1 MFLENLAIAA
11 KQVGILYILVAVGF
25 ICDKVGL
32 FKEKTARMSNDLL
45 FYIITPA
52 VIITAFLSMDNTA
65 ENLKKLLMAFGFGVA
80 LQIIGAL
87 IAMPFFR
94 DKSKADNCIFKFASN
109 YGNVGY
115 MALPLANAVLGAE
128 GVFYCSVVV
137 MVFNI
142 FSFTHGIRVMTGDS
156 KFDWKKLILNP
167 GTIAVLIGL
176 PLFLLGIKLP
186 EIIQTPVDYLAS
198 LNTPLAMIFFGTYLA
213 NTDLKT
219 VFSDKRIYLTALI
232 KLIILPLCMLGL
244 FKLFGVTGALVPAII
259 LSSSAPSANNTVMFA
274 AKYDKDAPCASK
286 VVAIV
291 SFISI
296 ITMPVMIALGQ
307 QVA

>member
-1 MFLENLAIAA
+1 MFLENLSIAA

-25 ICDKVGL
+25 ICDKTGL
-32 FKEKTARMSNDLL
+32 FKEKTARLSNNLL

-52 VIITAFLSMDNTA
+52 VIVTAFMSMDNTP
-65 ENLKKLLMAFGFGVA
+65 ENYKKLLLAFAFAVT
-80 LQIIGAL
+80 LQVVGAI

-94 DKSKADNCIFKFASN
+94 DKTKKDNQIFKFASN

-137 MVFNI
+137 MVFNV
-142 FSFTHGIRVMTGDS
+142 FSFTHGIKIMTGE
-156 KFDWKKLILNP
+156 KNFDIKKLFINP

-176 PLFLLGIKLP
+176 PLFIFGIKLP
-186 EIIQTPVDYLAS
+186 EIIDTPVDYLAS

-219 VFSDKRIYLTALI
+219 MFNDKRIYLTALL
-232 KLIILPLCMLGL
+232 KLIVLPLCMMGI
-244 FKLFGVTGALVPAII
+244 FKIFGMTGVLVPSII

-286 VVAIV
+286 VVALV
-291 SFISI
+291 SFMSI
-296 ITMPVMIALGQ
+296 ITMPVMIALAQ
-307 QVA
+307 QM

>member
-25 ICDKVGL
+25 ICDKTGL
-32 FKEKTARMSNDLL
+32 FKEKTARLSNDLL

-52 VIITAFLSMDNTA
+52 VIVTAFMSMDNTP
-65 ENLKKLLMAFGFGVA
+65 ENYRKLGLAFVFA
-80 LQIIGAL
+80 AAIQIVGAL
-87 IAMPFFR
+87 IALPFFR
-94 DKSKADNCIFKFASN
+94 DKSKHDNCIYKFASN

-142 FSFTHGIRVMTGDS
+142 SSFTHGIMVMTGE
-156 KFDWKKLILNP
+156 KHFNLKKLVLNP

-176 PLFLLGIKLP
+176 PLFIFGVRLP

-219 VFSDKRIYLTALI
+219 MFSDKRIYLTAFL
-232 KLIILPLCMLGL
+232 KLIVLPLCMLGL
-244 FKLFGVTGALVPAII
+244 FKIFGITGVLVPALI

-286 VVAIV
+286 VVAMV